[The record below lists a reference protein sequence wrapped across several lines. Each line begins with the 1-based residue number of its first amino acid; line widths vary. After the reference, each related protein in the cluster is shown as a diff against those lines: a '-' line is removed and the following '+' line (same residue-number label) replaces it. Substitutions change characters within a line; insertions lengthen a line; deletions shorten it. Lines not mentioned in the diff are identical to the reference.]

1 MNSVMFIGV
10 LGALLTGIAISIQ
23 STITSR
29 AGVLIGD
36 IRTGLLTN
44 SLGGLIAVMLVL
56 ILITRE
62 GFSQWKVSGNI
73 LGFVAISGLLGIFI
87 ITGISYSLQRTGVA
101 AGLATIILGQ
111 LILSV
116 VIDRLGIGAAGVIP
130 ISVERLMGL
139 LIIAGGVYLLLPRT

>member
-1 MNSVMFIGV
+1 LNSTIFFGV
-10 LGALLTGIAISIQ
+10 LAALLTGIAISVQ

-29 AGVLIGD
+29 AGALIGD
-36 IRTGLLTN
+36 MRTGLLTN
-44 SLGGLIAVMLVL
+44 SLGGLIAAVLVL

-62 GFSQWKVSGNI
+62 GFSPWKVSGSI
-73 LGFVAISGLLGIFI
+73 LGFVAFSGLLGIFI

-116 VIDRLGIGAAGVIP
+116 VFDRLGIGAAGVIP
-130 ISVERLMGL
+130 ISVERLLGL